1 MLMQKLRKHIKYV
14 LIVALVGFAA
24 LIFFQWGANVTG
36 TGGTQKTDIA
46 KIDGIPVSYTEYSR
60 FIRQKEQEIKGISR
74 DEIWSLMLEEIMWNN
89 LIRKERIRVTD
100 EEILAVIR
108 NNPPREIYESEYMKG
123 ETGEFDF
130 SKYYELLRAPQSR
143 AWLLEYEYNLRRQIP
158 REKLRSLMSSFGWIS
173 PFEDSLG
180 IAAQTNKY
188 DVSYLMMPLFRA
200 RNLLEISEEEMKEY
214 YNENQQE
221 FINPELRILKFVF
234 FEKKPSHYDTL
245 EARESIQD
253 FINRIEEGEDFLEVA
268 KEVSDDTVIV
278 KSFEGKLGLKPYL
291 MNVYNELK
299 NGEVSDIIQAP
310 HGFEVIKRVRKGLIY
325 KVKIDVEVSLTTIG
339 EIYDKVMSFK
349 ETAQEVGFDSAGV
362 ELDLQ
367 VRETYPLDKN
377 NITFPVRNTEGLTA
391 FLSKAKKGKIG
402 GSFNSM
408 GGYYLFVLDSIIPE
422 THPTFEDIM
431 PKIKH
436 KMEKDRLKGII
447 ANWLDKVHNQLI
459 SGKTMEAIASED
471 TLVVLREMKDVTLM
485 QLQTSLGGEFAGA
498 VAILSTNQ
506 ISQPL
511 VLNWAGYIVRCDRKE
526 VNPFDSTMV
535 TLLQMKRQA
544 RLTALTANIFAPK
557 KIEDYRDEFF
567 E

>member
-123 ETGEFDF
+123 ETGEFNF

-253 FINRIEEGEDFLEVA
+253 FINRIEEEEDFLM
-268 KEVSDDTVIV
+268 
-278 KSFEGKLGLKPYL
+278 Y
-291 MNVYNELK
+291 
-299 NGEVSDIIQAP
+299 Q
-310 HGFEVIKRVRKGLIY
+310 
-325 KVKIDVEVSLTTIG
+325 IG
-339 EIYDKVMSFK
+339 RAHV
-349 ETAQEVGFDSAGV
+349 
-362 ELDLQ
+362 
-367 VRETYPLDKN
+367 
-377 NITFPVRNTEGLTA
+377 
-391 FLSKAKKGKIG
+391 
-402 GSFNSM
+402 
-408 GGYYLFVLDSIIPE
+408 
-422 THPTFEDIM
+422 
-431 PKIKH
+431 
-436 KMEKDRLKGII
+436 
-447 ANWLDKVHNQLI
+447 
-459 SGKTMEAIASED
+459 
-471 TLVVLREMKDVTLM
+471 
-485 QLQTSLGGEFAGA
+485 
-498 VAILSTNQ
+498 
-506 ISQPL
+506 
-511 VLNWAGYIVRCDRKE
+511 
-526 VNPFDSTMV
+526 
-535 TLLQMKRQA
+535 
-544 RLTALTANIFAPK
+544 
-557 KIEDYRDEFF
+557 
-567 E
+567 